1 MMLTPADVKEKQH
14 IDSSRT
20 NILKNKLDVS
30 PMNDPEPYAGFG
42 EDTDEQEQKNDISCE
57 SLSIPN

>member
-1 MMLTPADVKEKQH
+1 MMLTPADAKIKQP

-42 EDTDEQEQKNDISCE
+42 EDTDEQE
-57 SLSIPN
+57 